1 MPLDKGGRRN
11 PSDAALYARPTTF
24 DDGATIQTPRFDRL
38 KLRAAD
44 TVAGPAVIVQQNSTT
59 IVPPGFVATVMKLG
73 DLVIARAGQ
82 EG

>member
-1 MPLDKGGRRN
+1 MARLLGRKRGGRHAGLGVGFQQ
-11 PSDAALYARPTTF
+11 DQ
-24 DDGATIQTPRFDRL
+24 TIQTPRFDRL